1 MEVKVYFI
9 IHVSI
14 LWKFGLR
21 LGWGLHPPRFW
32 YNDHATMLNNIPPG
46 TCVGIRIRPVLVIR
60 SGYGATAVP
69 RCLCNYMRWTSV
81 RLENILRSWT
91 LEGDAW
97 DSVNVNVT
105 DTKNATFTFH
115 FIPCNALVKT
125 WKRDRFLQNTK
136 YTLVFAII
144 AWKLKKTCPPQIGFG
159 LIRPDGAIYVV
170 TIPQY

>member
-32 YNDHATMLNNIPPG
+32 YNDHANMLNNIPPG

-125 WKRDRFLQNTK
+125 FLTHLRMSIWPSENLSKKKLEKKWLRF
-136 YTLVFAII
+136 
-144 AWKLKKTCPPQIGFG
+144 
-159 LIRPDGAIYVV
+159 RPSHELERCISR
-170 TIPQY
+170 